1 MPDARQDAADMKP
14 HNVFPQVPDTWWL
27 PAMVP
32 EQAVPGHGQ
41 RRTNIS
47 DTVFV
52 GVAAL
57 LTTAGCDAA
66 PSDSVDTATLRGHY
80 TLVVD
85 GTQHLVNGAHLPNG
99 VPTTTTWEIQPCG
112 TGCSRVQS
120 SLGWT
125 ADLHL
130 VDGAWQGTRNLTMD
144 CAGTPAPATTSYT
157 LNAKTLTGRTVNT
170 LSCEGQSPIVVDA
183 PAVLTKN

>member
-1 MPDARQDAADMKP
+1 MNP
-14 HNVFPQVPDTWWL
+14 HNDFPQAPDTWWL

-32 EQAVPGHGQ
+32 EQAVTGHGQ
-41 RRTNIS
+41 RRTNMS

-57 LTTAGCDAA
+57 LITAGCDASGSEQSTT

-170 LSCEGQSPIVVDA
+170 LSCEGKSPIVVDA
-183 PAVLTKN
+183 PAILTKN